1 MLTLKIEIRVGIIIK
16 LGGEIGMEIIK
27 AGIIGTGFIGPAH
40 VEAVRR
46 LGFVEVIALAEE
58 SQSRAKEKATALQIP
73 KAYGDYR
80 ELLRNPEIQVIHNCT
95 PNYLHFQIT
104 LDAIAADKHIV
115 SEKPLSMNELES
127 EKLVVAAK
135 KAKLVNAI
143 DFNYRGYPL
152 VQQAKQ
158 MVVAGDLGNI
168 YLIHGSYL
176 QDWLLYP
183 TDYNWRLESKLS
195 GNLRAVADIG
205 SHWCDLIQY
214 ISGIRIAEVYADLRT
229 VIPTRIRPKGI
240 NETFIKSSGNN
251 KQAVLAEKMTVDT
264 EDYGAVLL
272 RFDGGQSGV
281 FLVSQVSAGRK
292 NRLWFEIDGSKSSL
306 AWDQENPNDLWL
318 GHREKANEVLPKDS
332 GLLTGSAKAYAH
344 YPGGHPEG
352 YPDGLKNLL
361 YNVYQ
366 DVRNGT
372 RNGEYPK
379 FIDGHRAM
387 VLNASIIKSYKTKK
401 WVKINS

>member
-1 MLTLKIEIRVGIIIK
+1 MQKIY
-16 LGGEIGMEIIK
+16 

-46 LGFVEVIALAEE
+46 LGFVEVIALAET
-58 SQSRAKEKATALQIP
+58 SLSRAKEKAKELQIP
-73 KAYGDYR
+73 LAFGDYR
-80 ELLRNPEIQVIHNCT
+80 EMLHNPEIQVIHNCT
-95 PNYLHFQIT
+95 PNNLHYQLT
-104 LDAIAADKHIV
+104 MDTIAARKHII
-115 SEKPLSMNELES
+115 SEKPLSMNERES
-127 EKLVVAAK
+127 AKLVAAVNK
-135 KAKLVNAI
+135 TNLVNAI

-158 MVVAGDLGNI
+158 MIAAGELGDL

-183 TDYNWRLESKLS
+183 TDYNWRLESNLS
-195 GNLRAVADIG
+195 GNLRAIADIG
-205 SHWCDLIQY
+205 SHWCDLVQY
-214 ISGIRIAEVYADLRT
+214 INGSRITEVYADLKT
-229 VIPTRIRPKGI
+229 VIPTRIRPQGAI
-240 NETFIKSSGNN
+240 ETFKKQSRNSQSAIKNLKVN
-251 KQAVLAEKMTVDT
+251 T

-272 RFDGGQSGV
+272 RFEGGQSGV

-306 AWDQENPNDLWL
+306 SWDQEEPNVLWV
-318 GHREKANEVLPKDS
+318 GHRDKANEMLLKDP
-332 GLLTGSAKAYAH
+332 GLLAKSAKPYAH

-361 YNVYQ
+361 DNVYQ
-366 DVRNGT
+366 DIRNGT

-379 FIDGHRAM
+379 FSDGHRAM
-387 VLNASIIKSYKTKK
+387 LLNAAILKSYKTKR
-401 WVKINS
+401 WVNVNT

>member
-1 MLTLKIEIRVGIIIK
+1 MK
-16 LGGEIGMEIIK
+16 LIK

-46 LGFVEVIALAEE
+46 LGFVEVIALAEVLP
-58 SQSRAKEKATALQIP
+58 SRAEEKAKQLHIP
-73 KAYGDYR
+73 LAYGDYHG
-80 ELLRNPEIQVIHNCT
+80 LLNNPEIQVIHNCT
-95 PNYLHFQIT
+95 PNYLHYQIT
-104 LDAIAADKHIV
+104 MDVLAAGKHIV
-115 SEKPLSMNELES
+115 SEKPLSMNERES
-127 EKLVVAAK
+127 AKLVIAAK
-135 KAKLVNAI
+135 KANLVNAI

-158 MVVAGDLGNI
+158 MIADGELGSI

-195 GNLRAVADIG
+195 GNLRAIADIG
-205 SHWCDLIQY
+205 SHWCDLVQY
-214 ISGIRIAEVYADLRT
+214 VSGIKIAEVYADLKT
-229 VIPTRIRPKGI
+229 VLPTRIRPKEI
-240 NETFIKSSGNN
+240 VETFKKG
-251 KQAVLAEKMTVDT
+251 AEKGKQGIITEKMDVDT

-272 RFDGGQSGV
+272 RFESGQRGV

-318 GHREKANEVLPKDS
+318 GHREKPNEVLPKDP
-332 GLLTGSAKAYAH
+332 GLLNDSAKPFAH

-361 YNVYQ
+361 HNVYQ
-366 DVRNGT
+366 DIRNGT
-372 RNGEYPK
+372 RDGEYPK
-379 FIDGHRAM
+379 FSDGHRAM
-387 VLNASIIKSYKTKK
+387 LLNAAILNSYKTKR
-401 WVKINS
+401 WVKV

>member
-1 MLTLKIEIRVGIIIK
+1 MK
-16 LGGEIGMEIIK
+16 MIK

-58 SQSRAKEKATALQIP
+58 TQTRAVEKANSLHIP
-73 KAYGDYR
+73 LAFGDYR
-80 ELLRNPEIQVIHNCT
+80 ELFRNPEIQIIHNCT
-95 PNYLHFQIT
+95 PNYLHYQIT
-104 LDAIAADKHIV
+104 MDTIRAGKHII
-115 SEKPLSMNELES
+115 SEKPLSMNEQES
-127 EKLVVAAK
+127 AKLVTAAK
-135 KAKLVNAI
+135 KADRVNAI
-143 DFNYRGYPL
+143 NFNYRGYPL

-158 MVVAGDLGNI
+158 LIATGELGKI

-195 GNLRAVADIG
+195 GTMRAIADIG
-205 SHWCDLIQY
+205 SHWCDLVQY
-214 ISGIRIAEVYADLRT
+214 VSGIRIAEVYADLKT

-240 NETFIKSSGNN
+240 VETFKKASGKK
-251 KQAVLAEKMTVDT
+251 KQAGLTEKMNVDT

-272 RFDGGQSGV
+272 RFEDRQRGV

-318 GHREKANEVLPKDS
+318 GHREKPNEILPKDP
-332 GLLTGSAKAYAH
+332 GLLTESAKLYAH

-361 YNVYQ
+361 HNVYQ
-366 DVRNGT
+366 DIRNGT
-372 RNGEYPK
+372 SDGEYPK

-387 VLNASIIKSYKTKK
+387 LLNAAILKSYKTKK
-401 WVKINS
+401 WVQIAKGYG

>member
-1 MLTLKIEIRVGIIIK
+1 MK
-16 LGGEIGMEIIK
+16 MIK

-46 LGFVEVIALAEE
+46 LGFVEVIALAED
-58 SQSRAKEKATALQIP
+58 SQTRAGEKASSLHIP
-73 KAYGDYR
+73 LAYGDYR

-95 PNYLHFQIT
+95 PNYLHYQIT
-104 LDAIAADKHIV
+104 MDTIRAGKHII

-127 EKLVVAAK
+127 AKLVTAVK

-158 MVVAGDLGNI
+158 MIANHELGNI
-168 YLIHGSYL
+168 ELIHGSYL

-195 GNLRAVADIG
+195 GNLRAIADIG
-205 SHWCDLIQY
+205 THWCDLVQY
-214 ISGIRIAEVYADLRT
+214 ISGFRIAEVFADLKT
-229 VIPTRIRPKGI
+229 IIPTRIRPKGTV
-240 NETFIKSSGNN
+240 ETFIKSAG
-251 KQAVLAEKMTVDT
+251 KDKRKALTKKMNVDT

-272 RFDGGQSGV
+272 RFDGGQRGV
-281 FLVSQVSAGRK
+281 FLVSQVSAGQK

-318 GHREKANEVLPKDS
+318 GHRDKPNEILPKDP
-332 GLLTGSAKAYAH
+332 GLMAESAKRFAH

-361 YNVYQ
+361 DNVYQ
-366 DVRNGT
+366 DIRNGT
-372 RNGEYPK
+372 QDGEYPK

-387 VLNASIIKSYKTKK
+387 VLNAAIFKSYKTKR
-401 WVKINS
+401 WVKIKK